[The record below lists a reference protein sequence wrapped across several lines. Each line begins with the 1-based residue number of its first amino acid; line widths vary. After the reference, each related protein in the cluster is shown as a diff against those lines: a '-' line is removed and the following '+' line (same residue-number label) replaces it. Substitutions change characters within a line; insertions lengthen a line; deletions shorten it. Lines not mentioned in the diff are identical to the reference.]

1 MLASLIGDFAGIWS
15 KLGSDARIDLLS
27 WLGRQK
33 TVLPPE
39 AVSLDTILVGE
50 KKGEWVRPD
59 NIIAPRWASLAPP
72 NLSAAR
78 IPHTRGIPKE
88 VLRLWDE
95 WCGIR
100 DLDAVVESV
109 VRATCNLPRDTWPSA
124 SEHFADWLD
133 RLVEQHGEQ
142 AVAGAYGTERGCS
155 PVEEST
161 SNSTNLRTFWI
172 TRALRCCRISSG

>member
-1 MLASLIGDFAGIWS
+1 MLASLIGNFASGWK
-15 KLGSDARIDLLS
+15 KLGTEARLGMLS

-33 TVLPPE
+33 NTLLAE
-39 AVSLDTILVGE
+39 AVRLDTVLVGE

-72 NLSAAR
+72 NLPASK
-78 IPHTRGIPKE
+78 IPHTCGIPKE

-109 VRATCNLPRDTWPSA
+109 VRATRDLPRDTWPTA
-124 SEHFADWLD
+124 YEHFAT
-133 RLVEQHGEQ
+133 G
-142 AVAGAYGTERGCS
+142 S
-155 PVEEST
+155 PPCKAT
-161 SNSTNLRTFWI
+161 
-172 TRALRCCRISSG
+172 